1 MGAFHGV
8 CRGGGGSVFVRLLAI
23 TLYPRMSWRRAVR
36 SALRHHIAPRVS
48 RSATGVKRHRR
59 AHRASYKASFEV
71 RFSRLARHMHALD
84 PRTRQRCALRP
95 R

>member
-36 SALRHHIAPRVS
+36 SALRHRGCRRRAPLPRATAAAPL
-48 RSATGVKRHRR
+48 RSAPPIRSSVVKKVFFF
-59 AHRASYKASFEV
+59 YG
-71 RFSRLARHMHALD
+71 
-84 PRTRQRCALRP
+84 
-95 R
+95 